1 MNQNDNKL
9 FWGICLFTALIGIY
23 WSLTSVLKQPS
34 PLFIAFLAVN
44 IVSALTIVVCLIIDI
59 RKGKKK

>member
-9 FWGICLFTALIGIY
+9 FWGVCLFAAIIGIY

-34 PLFIAFLAVN
+34 PLFIAFLAINLISLAV
-44 IVSALTIVVCLIIDI
+44 IAVCLIIDI
-59 RKGKKK
+59 KKKKK

>member
-1 MNQNDNKL
+1 MNKNNNKL
-9 FWGICLFTALIGIY
+9 FWSACLLTVIVALY
-23 WSLTSVLKQPS
+23 WSVSSVMRTPH

-44 IVSALTIVVCLIIDI
+44 IVSAFTVVICLIIDI